1 MVGIVAAIDR
11 LSGRSQT
18 GFHNIV
24 ELISGLFAYCLL
36 TLLNT
41 PGASGQRKF
50 RPFSPPPPVT
60 HLLRRQ
66 WALLVSLEHYNNW
79 CSRQDNLLVA
89 GESDDQSHQVGEYLY
104 LSLIGRV
111 LVWRPDKWTTEIKF
125 GGGGAEQVNGKSIRL
140 DDFFPESYRIDVQSD
155 RQLFFDTFRDGQ
167 IWICKPSNLQEGRG
181 IFLLKSREDLAV
193 FHAKLKSVEENPMF
207 KPSHYNSII
216 HRVVQRYIVKPLLL
230 EGRKFDV
237 RSYFLIACTAPFVAF
252 FHHGYA
258 KSTCNIYDPFSDD
271 LTSHLTNQFMQRKN
285 PLYNEMKEETI
296 WSMEQLNDYINKR
309 YMKERHLPK
318 DWVFTVFARRM
329 QEIMTIC
336 FNIAKSK
343 LDSKLG
349 YFDLLGCDFI
359 VDQNFKV
366 WLLEMNANPSL
377 HRHCSA
383 LKAIIPQLVYEALD
397 VVIEIFKKRSKGA
410 YALPLQSLKEFV
422 LIYNDCHQDQIPRPI
437 RVGGTSPT
445 IKQPSQLCP
454 HTLKRPVRKS
464 LRKPSAI
471 RSLSDQVAVEMKPL
485 QKAVSL
491 LTHGQLPVIAQIQ
504 SLYCAESKAKTNP
517 FSRNQTASLE
527 GWNQLQ
533 TNVSKPLMMTTPFV
547 SGLNKRFAVI
557 HQQSKSM
564 ESSLLSK

>member
-1 MVGIVAAIDR
+1 MINQKTIDNVNPRAIKHKKSDDLRDYGPFYYAGGTNGTDLIVNYCENRGWKRIFENNRGDYIFKWSEYR
-11 LSGRSQT
+11 MLSNYQ
-18 GFHNIV
+18 N
-24 ELISGLFAYCLL
+24 
-36 TLLNT
+36 
-41 PGASGQRKF
+41 F
-50 RPFSPPPPVT
+50 RPG
-60 HLLRRQ
+60 RQ
-66 WALLVSLEHYNNW
+66 ILNQIPNNKILTSKAGLCSSLKEYERIAMKY
-79 CSRQDNLLVA
+79 SKGQY
-89 GESDDQSHQVGEYLY
+89 SH
-104 LSLIGRV
+104 
-111 LVWRPDKWTTEIKF
+111 
-125 GGGGAEQVNGKSIRL
+125 KSIRL
-140 DDFFPESYRIDVQSD
+140 DDFFPESYRIDVQGD

-193 FHAKLKSVEENPMF
+193 FRAKLISVEENPMI
-207 KPSHYNSII
+207 KPSYYNSII

-237 RSYFLIACTAPFVAF
+237 RSYFLIACTTPFLAF

-258 KSTCNIYDPFSDD
+258 RSTCNIYDPFSDD

-296 WSMEQLNDYINKR
+296 WSMEQLNDYINKK

-336 FNIAKSK
+336 FNTAKSK

-359 VDQNFKV
+359 IDQNFKV

-422 LIYNDCHQDQIPRPI
+422 LIYNDCRQDQIPRPI

-445 IKQPSQLCP
+445 IVKQPSQLCP
-454 HTLKRPVRKS
+454 RTLKHPVRKS

-471 RSLSDQVAVEMKPL
+471 RSLSDEVADEMKPF

-491 LTHGQLPVIAQIQ
+491 LTHGQLPVIAQIR

-517 FSRNQTASLE
+517 FSSNQPASLE
-527 GWNQLQ
+527 GWSQLQ
-533 TNVSKPLMMTTPFV
+533 TNVSKPLMMATPFV

-557 HQQSKSM
+557 RQQSKSL